1 MIIRVAPPAP
11 GDPRGHASR
20 RISIR
25 FFILLSLARKAAA
38 SASRTTGGA
47 SQPPSRTPKSYH
59 ETTPEA
65 SQVDRHAPFDGGAAG
80 VGAAGAFCAGLL
92 KKLKNWSKND
102 SLGSVTRAGDEKGD
116 PLQASR
122 GMAGGAARRTP
133 SFEMRSRR
141 SASLAAATSSSA
153 ARNASRVALAKT
165 SPDHPTRSIV
175 GALGRTGGGGGGFG
189 QRVVPYASPL
199 HAGTDT
205 SLARCFLPNENT
217 GDAFDGGPD
226 ADAASTSSLWAA
238 KATAAPA
245 TATTPI
251 TVPGSM
257 STAPSGR
264 IWLRTGLG
272 RVYEDALK
280 APSKPSL
287 KCNIFQRHP
296 VRGTTLEAEQDRT
309 RILPTRLRVLCGFEE
324 P

>member
-1 MIIRVAPPAP
+1 
-11 GDPRGHASR
+11 
-20 RISIR
+20 
-25 FFILLSLARKAAA
+25 
-38 SASRTTGGA
+38 
-47 SQPPSRTPKSYH
+47 
-59 ETTPEA
+59 
-65 SQVDRHAPFDGGAAG
+65 
-80 VGAAGAFCAGLL
+80 
-92 KKLKNWSKND
+92 
-102 SLGSVTRAGDEKGD
+102 
-116 PLQASR
+116 
-122 GMAGGAARRTP
+122 MAGGAARRTP

-175 GALGRTGGGGGGFG
+175 GALGRIGGGGGGFG
-189 QRVVPYASPL
+189 QRAVPYASPL

-245 TATTPI
+245 TATAPI

-296 VRGTTLEAEQDRT
+296 APGPGYNT
-309 RILPTRLRVLCGFEE
+309 RSGARSHKDLPIALGHASTYLVATGFEE
-324 P
+324 ALTGRRVVHENAETPDSICVLVQRHPIRSPASTGGQQDRGKSAGPGFPDLDGSGRTGGGRPAGPCRTPG

>member
-1 MIIRVAPPAP
+1 MTAV
-11 GDPRGHASR
+11 
-20 RISIR
+20 
-25 FFILLSLARKAAA
+25 FKLL
-38 SASRTTGGA
+38 TG
-47 SQPPSRTPKSYH
+47 
-59 ETTPEA
+59 
-65 SQVDRHAPFDGGAAG
+65 
-80 VGAAGAFCAGLL
+80 
-92 KKLKNWSKND
+92 
-102 SLGSVTRAGDEKGD
+102 
-116 PLQASR
+116 LQAEDGRR
-122 GMAGGAARRTP
+122 GRAPDGQDRV
-133 SFEMRSRR
+133 MRSRR

-245 TATTPI
+245 TATAPI

>member
-1 MIIRVAPPAP
+1 MIIRDFIRVVPPGPLACVKAHIHPILYTTQP
-11 GDPRGHASR
+11 GAESSTKCFR
-20 RISIR
+20 
-25 FFILLSLARKAAA
+25 ARP
-38 SASRTTGGA
+38 GGA

-189 QRVVPYASPL
+189 QRAVPYASPL

-280 APSKPSL
+280 TPSKPSL

-309 RILPTRLRVLCGFEE
+309 KDFT
-324 P
+324 

>member
-1 MIIRVAPPAP
+1 MRQGAYPSDSLYYSAWRGEQQRVL
-11 GDPRGHASR
+11 R
-20 RISIR
+20 
-25 FFILLSLARKAAA
+25 ARP
-38 SASRTTGGA
+38 GGA

-189 QRVVPYASPL
+189 QRAVPYASPL

-296 VRGTTLEAEQDRT
+296 APGPGYNT
-309 RILPTRLRVLCGFEE
+309 RSGARSHKDLPIALGHASTYLVATGSKS